1 MVLLLNIY
9 RTSWS
14 SCWNQ
19 IPFILKFRGE
29 AAEFYWDFIAWQRNP
44 VASASSR
51 ECTMGKWEK
60 IQVKFINLKNSHNR
74 FSLCSVRAYSRSIHV
89 RIERSFPSTVY
100 AACPVFMHSCVTLS
114 YPAGTIGFSVMH
126 ILLTFSCW
134 DCIEVML
141 LLPSRVASGDGHS
154 NCNLQKWSPADFL
167 GRTEIS
173 YQLER
178 LTVSLAEVIPTD
190 SWTISV
196 RWAL

>member
-1 MVLLLNIY
+1 MAKE
-9 RTSWS
+9 S
-14 SCWNQ
+14 SS
-19 IPFILKFRGE
+19 FRYFYFFKVKKKKKKSFDLSILINRG
-29 AAEFYWDFIAWQRNP
+29 RRR
-44 VASASSR
+44 SLSR